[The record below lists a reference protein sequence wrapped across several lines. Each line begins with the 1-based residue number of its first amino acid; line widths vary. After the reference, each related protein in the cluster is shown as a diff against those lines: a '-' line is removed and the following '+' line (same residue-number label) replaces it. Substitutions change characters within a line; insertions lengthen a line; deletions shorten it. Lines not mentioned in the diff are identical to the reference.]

1 MLVHVAIFVHAAG
14 VFLVAVVL
22 FTVSRFTILADTV
35 VAVPSFRN
43 KRPPFL
49 VHIKLTLAGVERAIL
64 LAAMFVA
71 SLNAGAF
78 VALVNSDRRPLLQ
91 LIAFLVYTACLIH
104 SWGFIYVYQL
114 LKDEAI
120 VTFTQIKISVFI
132 F

>member
-14 VFLVAVVL
+14 VLLVAVVL
-22 FTVSRFTILADTV
+22 FAVSRLTILADAV

-104 SWGFIYVYQL
+104 S
-114 LKDEAI
+114 
-120 VTFTQIKISVFI
+120 
-132 F
+132 